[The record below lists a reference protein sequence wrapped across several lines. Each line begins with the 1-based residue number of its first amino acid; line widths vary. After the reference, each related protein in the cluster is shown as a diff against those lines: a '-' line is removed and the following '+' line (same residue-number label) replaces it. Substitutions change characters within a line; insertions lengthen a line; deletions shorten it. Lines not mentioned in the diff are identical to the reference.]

1 MFRTLFLLG
10 LLLIFAK
17 GFGHIEDHL
26 KIIGERSDVHRMKH
40 IDFIYMINLDERPEK
55 WQFCNDQLNPY
66 GIFPYRF
73 SAVNG
78 WKLTLEAIN
87 DVGLKYH
94 PASMSG
100 GYLGTSYLDP
110 TLEQTHG
117 PINTEGQTYFCHCM
131 ARGTIGIVLSHL
143 SVLRDALLSNYNT
156 IWVMED
162 DIEVLSN
169 PRELSSLIKKLDRTV
184 GKNNW
189 DVLFTDRNSR
199 DPQGKEIPARGIAP
213 RPNFNPHSIEQY
225 LTYSQIDNNF
235 IRLGARFGAYS
246 MILRK
251 SGIQKIYNFIMSH
264 SIFHPYDMDFYLPP
278 GLKMYTVVN
287 NVVSNFP
294 LAPSD
299 NGGPNY
305 SMKKL

>member
-1 MFRTLFLLG
+1 MFRSLFLLG
-10 LLLIFAK
+10 FLFIFTR
-17 GFGHIEDHL
+17 GIGNIEDHL
-26 KIIGERSDVHRMKH
+26 KMVGDRSDVHRMKN

-78 WKLTLEAIN
+78 WKLKLETIN
-87 DVGLKYH
+87 DIGLKYD
-94 PASMSG
+94 PSNMSG
-100 GYLGTSYLDP
+100 GYLGTSYLDL

-117 PINTEGQTYFCHCM
+117 SITREGQTYFCHCM

-143 SVLRDALLSNYNT
+143 SVLRDALLSNYHT
-156 IWVMED
+156 IWIMED
-162 DIEVLSN
+162 DVEVLSN
-169 PRELSSLIKKLDRTV
+169 PHELSSLIEKLDQKV
-184 GKNNW
+184 GENNW

-199 DPQGKEIPARGIAP
+199 DPQGQDIPARGMAP
-213 RPNFNPHSIEQY
+213 RPNFNPKSIEQY
-225 LTYSQIDNNF
+225 LTCTQIDNHF

-251 SGIQKIYNFIMSH
+251 SGIRKIYNFIVSH
-264 SIFHPYDMDFYLPP
+264 SIFHPYDLDFYLPP
-278 GLKMYTVVN
+278 GLKIYTVVN

-305 SMKKL
+305 SP

>member
-1 MFRTLFLLG
+1 MLRTIFLLG
-10 LLLIFAK
+10 FLFISTK

-26 KIIGERSDVHRMKH
+26 KIIDERSEIHRMKN

-55 WQFCNDQLNPY
+55 WQFCNHQLNPY

-78 WKLTLEAIN
+78 WKLTLETIN
-87 DVGLKYH
+87 EVGLKYH

-100 GYLGTSYLDP
+100 GYLGTSYLDL
-110 TLEQTHG
+110 TLEQIHE
-117 PINTEGQTYFCHCM
+117 PINKEGQAYFCHGM

-143 SVLRDALLSNYNT
+143 SVLRDAILSNYNT
-156 IWVMED
+156 IWIMED

-169 PRELSSLIKKLDRTV
+169 PHELSSLIEKLDQTV

-189 DVLFTDRNSR
+189 DILFTDRNSR
-199 DPQGKEIPARGIAP
+199 DSQGKEIPARGVAP
-213 RPNFNPHSIEQY
+213 RPNFNPKNIEQY
-225 LTYSQIDNNF
+225 FTCSQIDNNF

-246 MILRK
+246 MILRQ
-251 SGIQKIYNFIMSH
+251 SGIKKIYNFIISH
-264 SIFHPYDMDFYLPP
+264 CIFHPYDMDFYLPP
-278 GLKMYTVVN
+278 GLKIYTVVN
-287 NVVSNFP
+287 DIVSNFP

-305 SMKKL
+305 SQ